1 MLPMTRWRSAFGGA
15 FITLV
20 LATALHVGA
29 SSQKPAPAPRTL
41 PTVELKE
48 TGAFPLPAHLE
59 SADIAAGRVN
69 FDKIFD
75 AGFLLFHAEFN
86 GLDGVGS
93 LRRADGTAVNRFA
106 PAGPRGPGSQ
116 GCAECHNHPAGGFA
130 GLAHSAVSRD
140 PAEKGVPPFNVRSV
154 TSIMGNGILQLLA
167 QEMTEE
173 LQATRDAAATAAKA
187 SPGTAITRELKSKGT
202 AFGSISVTATT
213 NGEVGFDVTRLE
225 GIDPDLVVRPLGWK
239 GDTPNLRLFSA
250 GAAAGAMGMI
260 AEELI
265 WKKAPGKNPDVDG
278 DGVTRELSVGD
289 VTALTIYQA
298 AQETPAE
305 FARLATLGYVR
316 PPTPA
321 QAAQVAAGRKA
332 FAAIGCGSCHTP
344 EMTLM
349 NTRFEEPTLRGN
361 GNYYDPAITKGDPT
375 FDPKRPA
382 WFDILKQS
390 QPPRA
395 EARTGSGATIRLYGD
410 LKRHAMGRLLA
421 DPASGTDSP
430 ATPDAED
437 LKYNG
442 EVVKI
447 PADVFL
453 TAELWGV
460 GNTGPWLHDNR
471 AGTLREAILLHGE
484 DTPPPPGSPGRSEA
498 QAARDGFKALSPS
511 DQEAVVAFL
520 RSLVTFSPEGGKKGS
535 QSPP

>member
-1 MLPMTRWRSAFGGA
+1 MLSMTRWRLAVAGSVISLVGVSAVQIG
-15 FITLV
+15 
-20 LATALHVGA
+20 
-29 SSQKPAPAPRTL
+29 SDSQKPAPTL
-41 PTVELKE
+41 PAIELTE
-48 TGAFPLPAHLE
+48 AAAFPLPAHLE
-59 SADIAAGRVN
+59 SADIASGRMD
-69 FDKIFD
+69 FEKIFD
-75 AGFLLFHAEFN
+75 AGSLLFHAEFN

-93 LRRADGTAVNRFA
+93 FMREDGTTLNRFA
-106 PAGPRGPGSQ
+106 PMGPRGPAAQS
-116 GCAECHNHPAGGFA
+116 CAECHNRPPGGFA
-130 GLAHSAVSRD
+130 GLAHSGISTD
-140 PAEKGVPPFNVRSV
+140 PAKKGVPPFNVRSV

-173 LQATRDAAATAAKA
+173 LQATRDAAVAAAKA
-187 SPGTAITRELKSKGT
+187 SPGTVITRELKSKGT
-202 AFGSISVTATT
+202 AFGSISATATSSGDIT
-213 NGEVGFDVTRLE
+213 FDVSRVE

-250 GAAAGAMGMI
+250 GASAAAMGLI

-265 WKKAPGKNPDVDG
+265 WKKAPGQNPDVDG

-289 VTALTIYQA
+289 ITALTIYQA

-305 FARLATLGYVR
+305 FAHLATLGYVR

-321 QAAQVAAGRKA
+321 QTAQIAAGRKA
-332 FAAIGCGSCHTP
+332 IAAIGCTSCHTP
-344 EMTLM
+344 EMTLV

-361 GNYYDPAITKGDPT
+361 GNYYNRVLAGQDPN

-382 WFDILKQS
+382 WFDILKQA

-395 EARTGSGATIRLYGD
+395 EARTGGGATIRLYGD
-410 LKRHAMGRLLA
+410 LKRHAMGRVLA
-421 DPASGTDSP
+421 DPASETESP

-437 LKYNG
+437 LMYDG
-442 EVVKI
+442 TVVKI

-484 DTPPPPGSPGRSEA
+484 DTPPPLGSPGRSEA

-520 RSLVTFSPEGGKKGS
+520 KSLVTFSPEGNGRGS
-535 QSPP
+535 QAP

>member
-1 MLPMTRWRSAFGGA
+1 MLPMTRWRLAVAGS
-15 FITLV
+15 FIALV

-29 SSQKPAPAPRTL
+29 SSQKPASPTPAL
-41 PTVELKE
+41 PTIELKE
-48 TGAFPLPAHLE
+48 TGAFPLPAHFE
-59 SADIAAGRVN
+59 SADIAAGRVD

-93 LRRADGTAVNRFA
+93 FKRADGSAVDRFA
-106 PAGPRGPGSQ
+106 PAGPRGPGAQ
-116 GCAECHNHPAGGFA
+116 GCAECHNRPAGGFA

-140 PAEKGVPPFNVRSV
+140 PAEKGVPPFNARSV

-187 SPGTAITRELKSKGT
+187 SPGTANTRELKSKGT
-202 AFGSISVTATT
+202 AFGSISATATASGQVT
-213 NGEVGFDVTRLE
+213 FDLSRLE

-250 GAAAGAMGMI
+250 GASAGAMGMI

-265 WKKAPGKNPDVDG
+265 WKKAPGENPDVDG

-289 VTALTIYQA
+289 ITALTIYQA

-316 PPTPA
+316 PPTPEQTA
-321 QAAQVAAGRKA
+321 QIAAGRNA
-332 FAAIGCGSCHTP
+332 FAAIGCASCHTP
-344 EMTLM
+344 EMTLV

-361 GNYYDPAITKGDPT
+361 GNYYNPALAKQDPS

-382 WFDILKQS
+382 WFDILKQA

-395 EARTGSGATIRLYGD
+395 EARTGGGATIRLYGD
-410 LKRHAMGRLLA
+410 LKRHAMGRVLA
-421 DPASGTDSP
+421 DPASETDSP
-430 ATPDAED
+430 STPDAED
-437 LKYNG
+437 LKYDG
-442 EVVKI
+442 KLVKI

-484 DTPPPPGSPGRSEA
+484 DTPPPAGSPGRSEA
-498 QAARDGFKALSPS
+498 QSARDGFKALSPS

-520 RSLVTFSPEGGKKGS
+520 KSLVTFSPEGGRTASK
-535 QSPP
+535 SP

>member
-1 MLPMTRWRSAFGGA
+1 MLPTIRWNLVGVGFVP
-15 FITLV
+15 LV
-20 LATALHVGA
+20 LAAAFHVTV
-29 SSQKPAPAPRTL
+29 SSQQPAPAPAVL
-41 PTVELKE
+41 PTIDLKE
-48 TGAFPLPAHLE
+48 TAAFPLPAHLE
-59 SADIAAGRVN
+59 SADIAAGRVA
-69 FDKIFD
+69 FDKVFE

-93 LRRADGTAVNRFA
+93 FRRPDGTAVNRFA
-106 PAGPRGPGSQ
+106 PAGPRGPGAQ

-173 LQATRDAAATAAKA
+173 LQATRESAASAAKVA
-187 SPGTAITRELKSKGT
+187 PGTRVTRGLSSKGIG
-202 AFGSISVTATT
+202 FGSISAIATADGQVT
-213 NGEVGFDVTRLE
+213 FDVSGVE
-225 GIDPDLVVRPLGWK
+225 GVDPDLVIRPLGWK

-250 GAAAGAMGMI
+250 GASAGAMGMI
-260 AEELI
+260 AEELV
-265 WKKAPGKNPDVDG
+265 WKKAPGENPDVDG

-289 VTALTIYQA
+289 ITALTIYQA

-305 FARLATLGYVR
+305 FPRLASLGYVR
-316 PPTPA
+316 PPTGA
-321 QAAQVAAGRKA
+321 QTAQIAAGRKV
-332 FAAIGCGSCHTP
+332 FATIGCASCHAP

-349 NTRFEEPTLRGN
+349 NTRFEEPTRRGN
-361 GNYYDPAITKGDPT
+361 ENYYNPALATQDPN

-382 WFDILKQS
+382 WFDILKQA

-395 EARTGSGATIRLYGD
+395 EARTGGGAIIRLYGD

-421 DPASGTDSP
+421 DPASDTDSP
-430 ATPDAED
+430 STPDGED
-437 LKYNG
+437 LKFDG
-442 EVVKI
+442 KVVKI

-484 DTPPPPGSPGRSEA
+484 DTPPPPESPGRSEA
-498 QAARDGFKALSPS
+498 QGARDAFKALSLS
-511 DQEAVVAFL
+511 DQEALVAFL
-520 RSLVTFSPEGGKKGS
+520 KNLVTFSPEGRRNVS
-535 QSPP
+535 RPPS

>member
-1 MLPMTRWRSAFGGA
+1 MLPLSRWHLAAAGSFVVL
-15 FITLV
+15 F
-20 LATALHVGA
+20 LATVLQVGA
-29 SSQKPAPAPRTL
+29 ASQKAASASPAL
-41 PTVELKE
+41 PTIELKE

-59 SADIAAGRVN
+59 SSEIASGRIA
-69 FDKIFD
+69 FDEIFK

-93 LRRADGTAVNRFA
+93 FRRPNGTMVNRFA
-106 PAGPRGPGSQ
+106 PAGPLGPGAQ
-116 GCAECHNHPAGGFA
+116 GCAECHNHPAGGLA
-130 GLAHSAVSRD
+130 GLAHSSVSRD

-173 LQATRDAAATAAKA
+173 LQAIRDAAATAAKA
-187 SPGTAITRELKSKGT
+187 SPGSAITRELKSKGT
-202 AFGSISVTATT
+202 AFGSISATATAGGQVT
-213 NGEVGFDVTRLE
+213 FDLSRLE

-250 GAAAGAMGMI
+250 GASAGAMGMI
-260 AEELI
+260 AEELV
-265 WKKAPGKNPDVDG
+265 WKKAPGENPDVDG

-289 VTALTIYQA
+289 ITALTLYQA

-316 PPTPA
+316 PPTPEQTA
-321 QAAQVAAGRKA
+321 QIAAGRKA
-332 FAAIGCGSCHTP
+332 FSAIGCASCHTP
-344 EMTLM
+344 EMTLT

-361 GNYYDPAITKGDPT
+361 GNYYNPVLAKQDPGY
-375 FDPKRPA
+375 DPKRPA
-382 WFDILKQS
+382 WFDILKQA

-395 EARTGSGATIRLYGD
+395 EARPGGGAIIRLYGD
-410 LKRHAMGRLLA
+410 LKRHAMGRVLA
-421 DPASGTDSP
+421 DPASATDSP

-437 LKYNG
+437 LKYDG
-442 EVVKI
+442 KPVKI
-447 PADVFL
+447 PADMFL

-484 DTPPPPGSPGRSEA
+484 DAPPPPGTPGRSEG
-498 QAARDGFKALSPS
+498 QAARDGFKALSSS
-511 DQEAVVAFL
+511 DQEAVIAFL
-520 RSLVTFSPEGGKKGS
+520 KSLVTFSPEAGKTAR
-535 QSPP
+535 QSP

>member
-1 MLPMTRWRSAFGGA
+1 MRSMSRWHLAVASSFVA
-15 FITLV
+15 LV
-20 LATALHVGA
+20 LVSALHVGA
-29 SSQKPAPAPRTL
+29 SSQKPAPASSPL
-41 PTVELKE
+41 PTIELKE
-48 TGAFPLPAHLE
+48 TGAFPLPAHFE
-59 SADIAAGRVN
+59 SADIAAGRVG
-69 FDKIFD
+69 FDKILK

-93 LRRADGTAVNRFA
+93 FRRPDSSAVNRFA

-130 GLAHSAVSRD
+130 GLAHSSVARD

-154 TSIMGNGILQLLA
+154 PTIMGNGILQLLA

-187 SPGTAITRELKSKGT
+187 SPGSAVTRALTSKGT
-202 AFGSISVTATT
+202 AFGSISATATASGQVT
-213 NGEVGFDVTRLE
+213 FDVSRLE

-250 GAAAGAMGMI
+250 GASAGAMGMI

-265 WKKAPGKNPDVDG
+265 WKKAPGENPDVDG

-298 AQETPAE
+298 ALETPSE
-305 FARLATLGYVR
+305 FARLARLGYVR
-316 PPTPA
+316 PPTPGQTA
-321 QAAQVAAGRKA
+321 QIAAGRKA
-332 FAAIGCGSCHTP
+332 FAAIGCASCHTP
-344 EMTLM
+344 EMVLM

-361 GNYYDPAITKGDPT
+361 GNYYYAALAKQDPN

-382 WFDILKQS
+382 WFDILKQA

-395 EARTGSGATIRLYGD
+395 EARTGGGATIRLYGD
-410 LKRHAMGRLLA
+410 LKRHAMGRVLA
-421 DPASGTDSP
+421 DPASETDSP
-430 ATPDAED
+430 LTPDAED
-437 LKYNG
+437 LKYEG
-442 EVVKI
+442 KLVKI
-447 PADVFL
+447 PADMFL

-511 DQEAVVAFL
+511 EQDAVVAFL
-520 RSLVTFSPEGGKKGS
+520 KSLVTFSPRGGRTAR
-535 QSPP
+535 PLP